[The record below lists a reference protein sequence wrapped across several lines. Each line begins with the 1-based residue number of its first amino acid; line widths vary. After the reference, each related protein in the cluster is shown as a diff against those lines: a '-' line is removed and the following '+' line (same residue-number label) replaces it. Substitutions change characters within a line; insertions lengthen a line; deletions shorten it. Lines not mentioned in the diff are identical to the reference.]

1 MMNRRELIRTALF
14 AALAGAA
21 LPARAAFGETQSF
34 RLTLGREGDTGQR
47 LEIRGR
53 VLDTAGMPIEG
64 AEVRVRHAD
73 ASGIYRPSNIGS
85 MRTDAGGRFILQ
97 TRMPGSYGRPRH
109 IHTHVFHDAYHPVYT
124 EILFK
129 GDPILG
135 DADPPNAILLENTE
149 LQGQQMLLGSFDV
162 VMERL

>member
-1 MMNRRELIRTALF
+1 MINRRELLRTAVL
-14 AALAGAA
+14 AALAGGT
-21 LPARAAFGETQSF
+21 LPAWGTFGEAESF
-34 RLTLGREGDTGQR
+34 QLTLGQEGDSGQR

-73 ASGIYRPSNIGS
+73 ASGIYRPSNIGT
-85 MRTDAGGRFILQ
+85 MRTDASGRFILQ
-97 TRMPGSYGRPRH
+97 TRMPGTYGRPRH